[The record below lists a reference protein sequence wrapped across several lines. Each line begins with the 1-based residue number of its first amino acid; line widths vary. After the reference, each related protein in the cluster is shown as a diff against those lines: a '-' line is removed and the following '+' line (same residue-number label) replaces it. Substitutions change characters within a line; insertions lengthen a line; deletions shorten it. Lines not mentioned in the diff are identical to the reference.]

1 MGEILS
7 VYLLGAFGY
16 GGVELLWR
24 GHTHWTM
31 LLLGGVCFLMI
42 YAVTTWGAGPLW
54 ARCLFCAG
62 VVTALEFGAGCV
74 VNLYLGWDVWD
85 YGGIPGNL
93 LGQVCTLY
101 AALWY
106 LLSIPS
112 AGLARLVRRTFA
124 AATSA
129 ARDGAAERKIH

>member
-1 MGEILS
+1 MTVCEMTF

-24 GHTHWTM
+24 GYTHWTM
-31 LLLGGVCFLMI
+31 LLLGGTCCLAI
-42 YAVTTWGAGPLW
+42 YAITVSRPGPLW
-54 ARCLFCAG
+54 GKCLLCAG
-62 VVTALEFGAGCV
+62 TVTALEFCTGCL

-85 YGGIPGNL
+85 YGGVPGNL
-93 LGQVCTLY
+93 LGQVCPLY

-112 AGLARLVRRTFA
+112 AALARVVRRRIDLWRA
-124 AATSA
+124 S
-129 ARDGAAERKIH
+129 GA

>member
-1 MGEILS
+1 MTVWEILL

-31 LLLGGVCFLMI
+31 LLLGGACFLVI
-42 YAVTTWGAGPLW
+42 YAVTAWGSGPLW
-54 ARCLFCAG
+54 ARCLLCTGA
-62 VVTALEFGAGCV
+62 VTALEFGAGCV

-93 LGQVCTLY
+93 LGQVCPLY

-106 LLSIPS
+106 LLSLPC
-112 AGLARLVRRTFA
+112 AVLARTLRRGFD
-124 AATSA
+124 
-129 ARDGAAERKIH
+129 ARTARAERKIH

>member
-1 MGEILS
+1 MTLWEITF

-31 LLLGGVCFLMI
+31 LLLGGACFLAI
-42 YAVTTWGAGPLW
+42 YAITIRRPGPLW
-54 ARCLFCAG
+54 GKCLLCAG
-62 VVTALEFGAGCV
+62 TVTALEFCTGCF

-93 LGQVCTLY
+93 LGQVCPLY

-106 LLSIPS
+106 LLSLPS
-112 AGLARLVRRTFA
+112 AALARALRRGFTA
-124 AATSA
+124 LAS
-129 ARDGAAERKIH
+129 GAEKSIDK